1 MAIERFYELG
11 HNRPHY
17 LFIKVIEEKE
27 NRGLYFTC
35 SENFLERTRT
45 TSYSRLKANLAF

>member
-1 MAIERFYELG
+1 MAIERFSELG

-27 NRGLYFTC
+27 NRGSILRAVKT
-35 SENFLERTRT
+35 SWKER
-45 TSYSRLKANLAF
+45 